1 MDDADLPSGWVV
13 WNEDPDGRVVLVYR
27 PDVFSGDAFPP
38 ECLPTLHVSPR
49 PPERR
54 RRRAGAGSD
63 QWYVSLHLEPE
74 VRVRE
79 YDETCPDRT
88 AALSA
93 AVETA
98 GAFARGEIDPRS
110 AYQAP
115 REAYLEELASLT
127 GADPDS
133 REA

>member
-1 MDDADLPSGWVV
+1 MDDADLPPGWTV

-27 PDVFSGDAFPP
+27 PDVFSGDTFPP
-38 ECLPTLHVSPR
+38 ECLPTLSVSPR
-49 PPERR
+49 PPDRR
-54 RRRAGAGSD
+54 RRRAGTGSEK
-63 QWYVSLHLEPE
+63 WHVTLHLEPE

-79 YDETCPDRT
+79 CDATRPDRA

-98 GAFARGEIDPRS
+98 QAFARGDIDPRS
-110 AYQAP
+110 AYQVP
-115 REAYLEELASLT
+115 REAYLEKLASLT
-127 GADPDS
+127 GGG